1 MSEQP
6 RYRKGRP
13 PIDDTEYVDD
23 LRRQNEDFVRGRT
36 ADYFG
41 LYQRAASRVA
51 QPGGYTRGD
60 VTSDAAELW
69 GMLARDTVDV
79 GLRFVRTMN
88 QLAAD
93 TPVPTSPHRRAD
105 ANVEVTSTVRPL
117 HLRCSKLVCVR
128 KDRKGTVT
136 RHDVITPAEIEI
148 TPNPI
153 PKKGDG
159 TADTEP
165 RTVKVTVNAAAPEGT
180 YTGRLLVFGD
190 HPENPIEAVKLSL
203 YVPEG
208 FSRT

>member
-6 RYRKGRP
+6 RYRKARP

-41 LYQRAASRVA
+41 LYQRAASRLA
-51 QPGGYTRGD
+51 QPDGYTHAD
-60 VTSDAAELW
+60 VTTDAAELW

-79 GLRFVRTMN
+79 GLRFIRTMN
-88 QLAAD
+88 QLATD
-93 TPVPTSPHRRAD
+93 TPVPTSPHRRA
-105 ANVEVTSTVRPL
+105 NVEVEVTSTVRPL

-128 KDRKGTVT
+128 KDSNGVT
-136 RHDVITPAEIEI
+136 SHDVITPAEIEI

-153 PKKGDG
+153 PEKSAGAA
-159 TADTEP
+159 ADQRKVT
-165 RTVKVTVNAAAPEGT
+165 VTVNAAAPKGT

-190 HPENPIEAVKLSL
+190 HPDNPIEAVKLSL
-203 YVPEG
+203 DVPEG
-208 FSRT
+208 FSRS